1 MKRIWIALIVMA
13 VVSAGIA
20 GSVELTS
27 ARLYK
32 KQGELLKSL
41 EFYDAELQK
50 NPGNLEALYERGEL
64 LGDIASD
71 TSKASLLREIA
82 KDEPN
87 PQRAVYARMLAD
99 FEQVKA
105 GGDDKYVK
113 KVSKKMDEQLTRFWH
128 AAYMA
133 AAKYDSAQAYDSALQ
148 VLQTAI
154 LLKPEDWH
162 AYGLQAQIFEKMEQP
177 DKAIQAWEDAHKHI
191 DQGNFAKEKPED
203 YKQAIEVIHARL
215 LEGYYDSGDY
225 RKAIDFADQM
235 IAADPANA
243 DAVQYKAFSQAQLAS
258 DTSLTEAQRDS
269 MRREAVQALDAAQK
283 SRPDYS
289 PIIYT
294 KGQFCL
300 QLGDTACAMQEFTNY
315 LELEPQ
321 DRDALLIVGV
331 IYLEGG
337 SFVNTKKACDT
348 FKALTEYHPEDGAGW
363 INYGI
368 ATIRLGDNENGRKYI
383 EKGKQLSGG

>member
-1 MKRIWIALIVMA
+1 
-13 VVSAGIA
+13 
-20 GSVELTS
+20 
-27 ARLYK
+27 
-32 KQGELLKSL
+32 
-41 EFYDAELQK
+41 
-50 NPGNLEALYERGEL
+50 
-64 LGDIASD
+64 
-71 TSKASLLREIA
+71 
-82 KDEPN
+82 
-87 PQRAVYARMLAD
+87 
-99 FEQVKA
+99 
-105 GGDDKYVK
+105 
-113 KVSKKMDEQLTRFWH
+113 
-128 AAYMA
+128 
-133 AAKYDSAQAYDSALQ
+133 
-148 VLQTAI
+148 
-154 LLKPEDWH
+154 
-162 AYGLQAQIFEKMEQP
+162 
-177 DKAIQAWEDAHKHI
+177 
-191 DQGNFAKEKPED
+191 
-203 YKQAIEVIHARL
+203 
-215 LEGYYDSGDY
+215 
-225 RKAIDFADQM
+225 
-235 IAADPANA
+235 
-243 DAVQYKAFSQAQLAS
+243 
-258 DTSLTEAQRDS
+258 